1 MERNKIKIILSFV
14 IFSVCFISAV
24 LLLITNFV
32 SRMLML
38 LAMSNMN
45 YSTNVPII
53 VEPVLVGFSAICL
66 IVSVF
71 ALVKGILFLRKY

>member
-1 MERNKIKIILSFV
+1 MERNKIKIILSLV

-32 SRMLML
+32 SRMSTL

-45 YSTNVPII
+45 YSTNIPII
-53 VEPVLVGFSAICL
+53 FEPVLVGLSGVCFIASI
-66 IVSVF
+66 F
-71 ALVKGILFLRKY
+71 ALVKCISFVRKY